1 MPLTKA
7 QKTKQIQDAAVEL
20 KKSRTLVFV
29 DFTGTSVEGLRKL
42 RADLRAEGATMKVV
56 KKRLLK
62 IALKE
67 AGIDFDPLQFAAQV
81 GTVFSAGDVPGVA
94 GAVYRFSK
102 ALARA
107 QGKELL
113 TVLGAYDTK
122 ERAFLDAN
130 AVIAIGKLPSR
141 DVLLAQVV
149 GGMSAPLRV
158 LLYVLSGRRE
168 KLAAAQ

>member
-67 AGIDFDPLQFAAQV
+67 ARSLRSGSFPLAMCFLPRWWA
-81 GTVFSAGDVPGVA
+81 GCPLRFGCFST
-94 GAVYRFSK
+94 YS
-102 ALARA
+102 L
-107 QGKELL
+107 
-113 TVLGAYDTK
+113 
-122 ERAFLDAN
+122 
-130 AVIAIGKLPSR
+130 
-141 DVLLAQVV
+141 V
-149 GGMSAPLRV
+149 GGRSLPLHNNN
-158 LLYVLSGRRE
+158 
-168 KLAAAQ
+168 